1 MEWVNRIAATLQRRE
16 LSILE
21 FNSMRGRFRWSAEGV
36 EITDLTADRDG
47 SLRLR
52 GTITFAATGKVNAQL
67 ALEISELLLPPA
79 SLGGT
84 STFPPPRDGRSVLE
98 FTLVGT
104 ADSLTDSL
112 SSTSAAAAPP
122 SASDRP
128 APSANPAAPFP
139 DQSALPPAIP
149 ARREAPARPP
159 VPATPE
165 AIEREFRELIGK

>member
-1 MEWVNRIAATLQRRE
+1 LQRRE

-21 FNSMRGRFRWSAEGV
+21 FNSMRGRFRWTADGI
-36 EITDLTADRDG
+36 EITDFTADRDG

-52 GTITFAATGKVNAQL
+52 GTITFAATGKVDAQL

-84 STFPPPRDGRSVLE
+84 ANFPPPRDGRSVLE
-98 FTLVGT
+98 FTLGGT
-104 ADSLTDSL
+104 ADALTDSL
-112 SSTSAAAAPP
+112 SVTSAAAAPP
-122 SASDRP
+122 SAPDGP

-139 DQSALPPAIP
+139 DPSTLPTPPPAP
-149 ARREAPARPP
+149 REAPARPS

-165 AIEREFRELIGK
+165 AIEREFRDLIGK